1 MNWKLL
7 EVAFLLDNGLNF
19 GERFQLAGGID
30 QMVKALAFSGERM
43 NFSGNDFITEGLG
56 RNLFVF
62 LLSFGTR
69 DEQKSK
75 KNQSNGRKNSHWL
88 RITKWRK

>member
-1 MNWKLL
+1 MNWKLF

-19 GERFQLAGGID
+19 GERFQLAGGSD
-30 QMVKALAFSGERM
+30 QIAKALAFSGERM

-56 RNLFVF
+56 KNLFVF

-88 RITKWRK
+88 RTTKWRK